1 MKKTFLFALT
11 ALSFWGCQKDNFVE
25 ESGGITG
32 PAALNLQIN
41 VPKQVLSRSVED
53 GHATQTNPRIYS
65 VTVYAYNEYGVAT
78 EIDLDATQVGL
89 AINGSYYFQ
98 EKPDLITKTD
108 ATGAT
113 IALPTGT
120 KKIDVVMNNP
130 STKYKDLSPN
140 INYYNHR
147 ASGTGGWPTPGEG
160 DNYFGNNNFDRVFL
174 TTDNYGT
181 GVELGTPETPE
192 PGQTIPVYKKD
203 FIVKPALARFEVIN
217 SINVAAEEVWEDTYK
232 CYWKRIKLDDAIT
245 ITNKKKDEFKD
256 SKGVYIQGIIIDENE
271 VSAENPTL
279 YIPEAYWGPS
289 SDKGNAKYNHGVSP
303 IPANGSWIAGEIYA
317 ALADN
322 NKDKWSDVKWFPN
335 LYFAVDVEEIY
346 INNIHVPTPKETP
359 ILIPWPGYESKGES
373 LGWPHWYKAY
383 HLDGWHPNGY
393 SNTNNFYCMA
403 NMWDRIAAADPTKVI
418 KTDGT
423 TSTARGTSE
432 LVDWDGLAIK
442 SIDGSGDLTMER
454 IVGGS
459 TRIAGT
465 SSYGTPGQAPGEY
478 RNLGVAKGKAAA
490 YMIYRQKSGAAIG
503 QDASKYND
511 LPHIILKVKCYETK
525 EKYIAGEPKVG
536 KDFITI
542 KLFKTDGNV
551 FITEY
556 KRGTIYRVD
565 LEALLGNFMG
575 KVPVPG
581 MPDGG
586 KDPVDPDPEMPTS
599 QLIMTITVTP
609 WDVQNAKP
617 VI

>member
-32 PAALNLQIN
+32 PATLNLQIN
-41 VPKQVLSRSVED
+41 VPKQVLSRAVED
-53 GHATQTNPRIYS
+53 GHGTKTNPRIYS
-65 VTVYAYNEYGVAT
+65 VTVYAYNEYGVPT

-98 EKPDLITKTD
+98 DKPDLITQSD
-108 ATGAT
+108 AKGAT

-147 ASGTGGWPTPGEG
+147 ASGTGGWPTPKEE
-160 DNYFGNNNFDRVFL
+160 DSYFGDNNFDRVFL
-174 TTDNYGT
+174 TTNEYGT
-181 GVELGTPETPE
+181 GIELGTPEVSE
-192 PGQTIPVYKKD
+192 PGQTIPVYKKN
-203 FIVKPALARFEVIN
+203 FVVKPALARFEVIN
-217 SINVAAEEVWEDTYK
+217 SINVAAEERWEDTYK
-232 CYWKRIKLDDAIT
+232 CYWKTIKLEDAAIIT
-245 ITNKKKDEFKD
+245 GKTKEEFKD
-256 SKGVYIQGIIIDENE
+256 SKGVYIQGIIVDENE
-271 VSAENPTL
+271 ASAVNPTL

-289 SDKGNAKYNHGVSP
+289 SDKGNAKYNHGVIPSP
-303 IPANGSWIAGEIYA
+303 NDGSWKPGLIYA
-317 ALADN
+317 MLIEA
-322 NKDKWSDVKWFPN
+322 NKDKWSDVKWLPN
-335 LYFAVDVEEIY
+335 LYYAVDVEEIY
-346 INNIHVPTPKETP
+346 INNIHIPSPKENP
-359 ILIPWPGYESKGES
+359 ILIPWPGYEGKGES

-393 SNTNNFYCMA
+393 STTNNFYCMA
-403 NMWDRIAAADPTKVI
+403 NMWDRIAAADPTEVT
-418 KTDGT
+418 KTNET
-423 TSTARGTSE
+423 TLTARG
-432 LVDWDGLAIK
+432 VAKAVNWDGVTIPT
-442 SIDGSGDLTMER
+442 IDGTGTLTMEH

-465 SSYGTPGQAPGEY
+465 SSYGTPGQALGEY
-478 RNLGVAKGKAAA
+478 RNLGVANGKAAA
-490 YMIYRQKSGAAIG
+490 YMIYGQISRTAIG
-503 QDASKYND
+503 QEASKYND

-525 EKYIAGEPKVG
+525 EKYIAGEPKAG

-542 KLFKTDGNV
+542 KLFKTDENE

-565 LEALLGNFMG
+565 LEALLSNFIG

-599 QLIMTITVTP
+599 QLIMTVTVTP
-609 WDVQNAKP
+609 WEVQNANP
-617 VI
+617 II